1 MVIHYRFFK
10 ISNVIDVLKV
20 RITHFL
26 KFLSKSSPP
35 LSFQVFLKTSMTRLK
50 IKNCFFCSPPPQDSD
65 EKSGRSLFF
74 TVKGKNKKE
83 LPSTHIVIITLRNY

>member
-20 RITHFL
+20 RITYFL

-50 IKNCFFCSPPPQDSD
+50 IKNCCFFFFPQDSD

-83 LPSTHIVIITLRNY
+83 LPSTHIVIITLHNY